1 MSHAYEYVQPAG
13 AGTGGKEEPAGGCMA
28 EQGRTFRRCCVLS
41 GCPARVHGPR
51 LAGCA
56 VGCQHCPQQVCD
68 HHVFGGHGAAR
79 DSWHDRAQH
88 LPHAKSSDMRHC
100 HQVAGAQNISGGV
113 RTEWKCTE
121 GESCLLQKLGNGAD
135 RNRTHTG
142 CDEATARHAQP
153 QPCIPE

>member
-1 MSHAYEYVQPAG
+1 
-13 AGTGGKEEPAGGCMA
+13 MA

-79 DSWHDRAQH
+79 DSWHDRAPASRRELRYEA
-88 LPHAKSSDMRHC
+88 LP
-100 HQVAGAQNISGGV
+100 SGS
-113 RTEWKCTE
+113 R
-121 GESCLLQKLGNGAD
+121 
-135 RNRTHTG
+135 R
-142 CDEATARHAQP
+142 P
-153 QPCIPE
+153 